1 MELVR
6 IDEDKEEKMDSA
18 SMIMQYNDENIT
30 VCLGCCLLYKSGN
43 NCIHI
48 LVILV
53 SIQEMLSFYKF
64 MFGK

>member
-6 IDEDKEEKMDSA
+6 IDEDKEEKMYSV
-18 SMIMQYNDENIT
+18 SMIIQYNDENIT

-43 NCIHI
+43 NCTYI

-64 MFGK
+64 MFCK